1 MSLHANLFAVP
12 PGDVVVFEV
21 ALQLAYGNDSG
32 DIEAD
37 FESGAFQISC
47 PFVVFSL
54 VNSPPGVMT
63 Q

>member
-1 MSLHANLFAVP
+1 
-12 PGDVVVFEV
+12 VVFEV
-21 ALQLAYGNDSG
+21 ALQLDYENDSG

-37 FESGAFQISC
+37 FESGEFQIAC
-47 PFVVFSL
+47 PFVIISL